1 MGGFCGRT
9 RYLVWLSL
17 WGAALAG
24 GCVRRPA
31 SAVST
36 ATRWRLEASLKYDAL
51 CLLNTL
57 SGDPYYLAY
66 YQAEYDHF
74 HPLFT
79 PTEQA
84 AFTELKYVIKDKG
97 HGIVSATLSL
107 YYSAVDDETLPEMIR
122 TAADGSAMKQ
132 ALKAT
137 PYWIPAAWRN
147 YEEAAPALEV
157 ALRALD
163 RVGFATY
170 WTQTVKPRIEARI
183 AGLSPDLPAYDFVPS
198 VEKYLGRSLPSHTMT
213 TYVLA
218 YSQPHDIRLTGLR
231 YLTNVSYPFTIVLHS
246 AIHESMPPRIRG
258 MNPRYATPLTSWVTI
273 R

>member
-183 AGLSPDLPAYDFVPS
+183 AELSADLPAYDFVPS
-198 VEKYLGRSLPSHTMT
+198 VEQYLGRSLPSHTMT

-258 MNPRYATPLTSWVTI
+258 MNPRYATPLTS
-273 R
+273 